1 VPACGGG
8 AALGVALALDL
19 AVLGCAA
26 TPEVPTLRLEPREFV
41 HKVTAEGWL
50 AAEKVT
56 PVTVPPQVRAAVRLG
71 WLAPE
76 ASQVARGDV
85 VARFDSADLEA
96 NLHNAQASFDGA
108 GFRIVQTDTAG
119 RAERAGLTS
128 ELEKAR
134 LELAMSERFGKVDD
148 VVFSRHEIIESQ
160 IDGDLAR
167 DRRQH
172 AESKQATQRRR
183 AESDLGLLAIE
194 QGQAQRKIGEAKVG
208 LAALEV
214 LAPHDGLFLRA
225 RDWRGE
231 PLEVGSQLWRGQ
243 TIGEI
248 PDLLRMQARVFV
260 LEADAG
266 GVAAEQAAEV
276 VLENRPG
283 VVHPA
288 KVTRIDTVAKPREQ
302 GSPVQ
307 FFEVTLTL
315 EQTRDGVMKP
325 GQRVRATL
333 YLARHAKAL
342 VVPRQAVERVGE
354 RHQVLVADGERFA
367 PRTVELGAG
376 DHGLVVVTKGL
387 AAGDVIALR
396 PPEDEGDE
404 GGEGGGDDR
413 RVAAAGGKNGGA
425 APAGGGAP

>member
-1 VPACGGG
+1 MSPTRRLLVLIGV
-8 AALGVALALDL
+8 VALAG
-19 AVLGCAA
+19 AGCAA

-41 HKVTAEGWL
+41 HEVTAEGWL

-56 PVTVPPQVRAAVRLG
+56 PVTVPPQVRASVRLG

-76 ASQVARGDV
+76 ASQVKRGDA
-85 VARFDSADLEA
+85 VARFDSGDLEA
-96 NLHNAQASFDGA
+96 NLQNAQASWDGA
-108 GFRIVQTDTAG
+108 GFRIVQTATAG

-134 LELAMSERFGKVDD
+134 LELALSERFGKVDGD
-148 VVFSRHEIIESQ
+148 VWSRHEIIESQ

-167 DRRQH
+167 DRQQH
-172 AESKQATQRRR
+172 AEAKQATQLRR
-183 AESDLGLLAIE
+183 AQSDLGLLAIE
-194 QGQAQRKIGEAKVG
+194 QGQARRKIGEAKTG
-208 LAALEV
+208 LAALAV

-231 PLEVGSQLWRGQ
+231 PLEVGAQLWRGQ

-248 PDLLRMQARVFV
+248 PDLVRMQARVFV

-266 GVAAEQAAEV
+266 GVAAGQAAEV

-283 VVHPA
+283 VAHPA
-288 KVTRIDTVAKPREQ
+288 KVARIDTVAKPRER

-315 EQTRDGVMKP
+315 EKTVGGVMKP

-342 VVPRQAVERVGE
+342 VVPRQAVAREGE
-354 RHQVLVADGERFA
+354 RHQVFVRRGEGFA
-367 PRTVELGAG
+367 PQRVELGSG

-396 PPEDEGDE
+396 PPEDD
-404 GGEGGGDDR
+404 GEVDDR
-413 RVAAAGGKNGGA
+413 DGERVAAGSGRRGGT
-425 APAGGGAP
+425 APAGGGTP